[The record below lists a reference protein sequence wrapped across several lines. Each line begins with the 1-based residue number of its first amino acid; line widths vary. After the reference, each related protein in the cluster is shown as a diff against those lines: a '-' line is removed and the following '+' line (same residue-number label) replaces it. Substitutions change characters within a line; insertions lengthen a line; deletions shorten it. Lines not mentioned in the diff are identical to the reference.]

1 MHEPQLSAVET
12 SLQQYGIDPSILYLN
27 GDQSKEGGNLHLKR
41 TLTAI
46 NSRRLK
52 SVCSINGKHVSLKT
66 LRQVTAPLFVRVDVG
81 VASAALGNAASRLAI
96 LDMGISEQ
104 LIQNCIKFRNNYKE
118 AKKNRE
124 RIKHELESRILP
136 SSLQGNSNNVD
147 MGFDEEQMQLMEHW
161 VDELDSFEI
170 RINRFQEALLTQ
182 YNELLSDE
190 LNTESGS
197 SSIVKILHNLQ
208 KASWGGTESDDD
220 SLFTGLID
228 FREEIK
234 AVETQ
239 LVSTHAAYESL
250 ASLSAPNSAAVAL
263 ENTRKLLFSI
273 SNDDSGPLF
282 ETIEKTHELL
292 NDVESALND
301 CARSIDGNSDS
312 LMSTLEKMAF
322 TGIPIEEV
330 DCIIADW
337 NALARKHG
345 ISVSIYIMQYI
356 LYTWDTMLYTWDTFD
371 YNTGAH

>member
-124 RIKHELESRILP
+124 RIKYELESRILP

-345 ISVSIYIMQYI
+345 ISVSIYII
-356 LYTWDTMLYTWDTFD
+356 YTWDIFRLQHWRSLT
-371 YNTGAH
+371 